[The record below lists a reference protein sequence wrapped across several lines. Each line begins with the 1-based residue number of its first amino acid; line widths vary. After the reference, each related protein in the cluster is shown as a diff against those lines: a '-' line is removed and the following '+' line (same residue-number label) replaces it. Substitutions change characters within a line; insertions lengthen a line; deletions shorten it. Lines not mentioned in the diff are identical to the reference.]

1 MKKIDDEDYQEMIEY
16 WLAYPDT
23 TQDQLCVIFPK
34 LSKSSIQ
41 TAQTKYLKRLKEINK
56 K

>member
-1 MKKIDDEDYQEMIEY
+1 MKIIDDEEYQKMIEY

-23 TQDQLCVIFPK
+23 TQDQLCVLFK
-34 LSKSSIQ
+34 KMSKSSIQ
-41 TAQTKYLKRLKEINK
+41 SAQTKYLKRLKEIAK